1 MSDNIKKLFSIF
13 VGLLLMGFLFGWGP
27 AKSLQKIW
35 KGSPESVYI
44 NYDAGGSSNVN
55 FQGNETSRK
64 RGKPCHHR
72 DYGVGNYSEC
82 SDKLGGCSG
91 FSSMN
96 RDPRTC
102 SKCGHRVEDH
112 Y

>member
-1 MSDNIKKLFSIF
+1 MNDNIKKLSSLF
-13 VGLLLMGFLFGWGP
+13 VGFLIMGVLFGWGS
-27 AKSLQKIW
+27 ARSLQIIW
-35 KGSPESVYI
+35 KKNPEPVYVS
-44 NYDAGGSSNVN
+44 YDNSRSSNVS
-55 FQGNETSRK
+55 FLGSDTSRK

-82 SDKLGGCSG
+82 SKKSGGCSG

-96 RDPRTC
+96 RDPRRC
-102 SKCGHRVEDH
+102 SKCGHSVDEH